1 MDGSGIVTNHFF
13 SFVSLNSLDLI
24 ASLFIVLCPFFF
36 LIISAC
42 TLFFFFLTS
51 KMGSL
56 SLLLMLIVLHP
67 NAPSLSL
74 SLSLPQLFASEQQ
87 LIAHASIHGVP
98 RSNSCFLFFFFFF
111 FSYLLVHSSKQWRCF
126 VTLFFPPVCVCVSF
140 FSFNSHLTHFFFITW
155 LFPVRIDRRK

>member
-1 MDGSGIVTNHFF
+1 MVNNMDGSGIVTNHFF
-13 SFVSLNSLDLI
+13 FLCFSQLIRPHCFPLYSFVS
-24 ASLFIVLCPFFF
+24 FFFF

-56 SLLLMLIVLHP
+56 SLLLMLTVLHP

-111 FSYLLVHSSKQWRCF
+111 FLIYSFTHRSSG
-126 VTLFFPPVCVCVSF
+126 VVSSPFFFPVCVCVCRSF
-140 FSFNSHLTHFFFITW
+140 LLI
-155 LFPVRIDRRK
+155 LI